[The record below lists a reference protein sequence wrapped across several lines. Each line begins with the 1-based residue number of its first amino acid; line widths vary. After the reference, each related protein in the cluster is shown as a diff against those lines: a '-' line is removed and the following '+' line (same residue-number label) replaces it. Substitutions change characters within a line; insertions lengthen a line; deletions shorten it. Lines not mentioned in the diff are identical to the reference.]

1 MATSTPRPASRW
13 ASNARPALLLVA
25 LGLVGVI
32 AALPVS
38 LDLVRDA
45 MAALPDAPELSPAG
59 EVALAT
65 LNPTLLLA
73 VAVVLGLVFA
83 PRVGL
88 RSHLVAWA
96 RGDGPLGAGLR
107 RELPLA
113 VGLGVAVGV
122 SLVVLD
128 LLTAALL
135 VPELA
140 DLAWPA
146 GRTLAVTLAGVLY
159 GGITEELLLRWGI
172 MSLLVWVLWR
182 LAGRSRPRPTP
193 ALAWTAILLTAVAF
207 GLLHLPALSAMAP
220 LTAGLVARTVVLNA
234 IGGAAFGWLFWRRSL
249 ESAMV
254 AHAMTHVAVS
264 ALALLP
270 IG

>member
-1 MATSTPRPASRW
+1 MATPTPRPPSRW
-13 ASNARPALLLVA
+13 GSNARPALLLFG
-25 LGLVGVI
+25 LGLLGVI

-73 VAVVLGLVFA
+73 AAVVLGLVFA

-88 RSHLVAWA
+88 RSHLVAWS
-96 RGDGPLGAGLR
+96 RGDGTPCTALR

-113 VGLGVAVGV
+113 LGLGVAVGV
-122 SLVVLD
+122 SLAALD
-128 LLTAALL
+128 RLTAMLF
-135 VPELA
+135 VRELA

-172 MSLLVWVLWR
+172 MSLLVWLLWR
-182 LAGRSRPRPTP
+182 LTGRGAPRPTP
-193 ALAWTAILLTAVAF
+193 TLAWVAIMVTAVAF

-220 LTAGLVARTVVLNA
+220 LTAGLIARTVLLNA
-234 IGGAAFGWLFWRRSL
+234 IGGAVYGWLFWRRSL

-254 AHAMTHVAVS
+254 AHAITHVAMS